1 MQWWTARFRGSRKY
15 NWQPACTVAMNV
27 TEHAW
32 QLGTKEHVVPRVEVG
47 NRSAKPGGVW
57 NE

>member
-1 MQWWTARFRGSRKY
+1 
-15 NWQPACTVAMNV
+15 MNV